1 MKKSV
6 ISQASISLA
15 PKSNSDTAGADS
27 TGRDSANTDSG
38 SRDSANT
45 AQNLSDTVF
54 HLESQDGSDQ
64 PKSLED
70 SVYSQT
76 TRNIR
81 ISVHPEF
88 LANQSEPARATYAF
102 QYTVTIENLGN
113 VTVQLLSRHWR
124 INSGGAEYMQVKGDG
139 VVGEQPTLE
148 STHGFR
154 YTSGAVIKD
163 PVGSMQGEYT
173 FRSESGETF
182 EVTIPRFDLIYPHLL
197 H

>member
-6 ISQASISLA
+6 ISQAS
-15 PKSNSDTAGADS
+15 ADK
-27 TGRDSANTDSG
+27 TDALF
-38 SRDSANT
+38 R
-45 AQNLSDTVF
+45 
-54 HLESQDGSDQ
+54 LESQDGTAQ

-70 SVYSQT
+70 AVYSQM

-81 ISVHPEF
+81 ISVHPEY

-102 QYTVTIENLGN
+102 QYTVTIENLGAE
-113 VTVQLLSRHWR
+113 TVQLLSRHWK

-139 VVGEQPTLE
+139 VVGEQPTLQM
-148 STHGFR
+148 SHGFR

-163 PVGSMQGEYT
+163 PVGSMQGAYT
-173 FRSESGETF
+173 FKGESGETF
-182 EVTIPRFDLIYPHLL
+182 EVVIPRFDLIYPHLL